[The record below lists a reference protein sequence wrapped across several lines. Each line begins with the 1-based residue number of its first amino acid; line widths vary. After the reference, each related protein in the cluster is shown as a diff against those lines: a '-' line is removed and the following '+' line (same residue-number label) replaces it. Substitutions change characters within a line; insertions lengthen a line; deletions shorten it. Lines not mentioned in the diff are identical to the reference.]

1 VIIAFP
7 PVRPS
12 ADLAAA
18 TDEPAAN
25 RVAFADLLSDIAEAA
40 PRHDRDGT
48 FPFENFDR
56 LHQEGL
62 LGLTVRGADGG
73 GNAGLAEAAQ
83 IIGAIGEAC
92 PSTALVLGMQTIH
105 HKAIARSRRWPE
117 HLRCRVGR
125 SASGCG
131 ALINALRVEP
141 SLGTPARGGLPETV
155 ARRTGEGWS
164 ISGRKTYSTGA
175 PGLTW
180 MLVFARTDDATPRVG
195 TFLVRAHGDGVR
207 IEETW
212 DHLGLRA
219 SGSHDVIFED
229 AEVPEDHAVDVRWPD
244 DWRQPDPMQA
254 SWNAAVIG
262 ALYTGVAR
270 AARNWISQFL
280 KGRAPA
286 NLGASLATLPRMQ
299 EAVGVIE
306 GLLAANGRLI
316 GSIAAAHDRGDDLP
330 ADETN
335 LLKNIMA
342 ENAIAAVEQAARL
355 AGNHALSR
363 ADPLERHLRD
373 VLCSRVHTPQAD
385 SAHIAA
391 GRAALGQ

>member
-1 VIIAFP
+1 MSVA
-7 PVRPS
+7 RDDAS
-12 ADLAAA
+12 ASRAL
-18 TDEPAAN
+18 
-25 RVAFADLLSDIAEAA
+25 FADLLSDIAEAA

-48 FPFENFDR
+48 FPFENFDL
-56 LHQEGL
+56 LHQDRL

-73 GNAGLAEAAQ
+73 GNAGLAETAE
-83 IIGAIGEAC
+83 IVGAIGQAC
-92 PSTALVLGMQTIH
+92 PSTALIFAIQSIH
-105 HKAIARSRRWPE
+105 QKAIARSNRWPE
-117 HLRCRVGR
+117 HLRVRVGR

-141 SLGTPARGGLPETV
+141 ALGTPARGGLPETV
-155 ARRTGEGWS
+155 ARRTAEGWS
-164 ISGRKTYSTGA
+164 ISGRKIYSTGS

-180 MLVFARTDDATPRVG
+180 MLVFARTDETTPRIG
-195 TFLVRAHGDGVR
+195 QFLVRARSEGVR

-219 SGSHDVIFED
+219 SGSHDVILD
-229 AEVPEDHAVDVRWPD
+229 DVLVPEDHAVDLRPPA
-244 DWRQPDPMQA
+244 DWRQPDPLQA
-254 SWNAAVIG
+254 SWNAAIIG

-270 AARNWISQFL
+270 AGRDWLTGFL
-280 KGRAPA
+280 NGRVPG

-299 EAVGVIE
+299 EAVGTIE
-306 GLLAANGRLI
+306 GLLAANTRLI
-316 GSIAAAHDRGDDLP
+316 GSIAAAHDRGDDFP
-330 ADETN
+330 PTETG
-335 LLKNIMA
+335 LLKNVIA
-342 ENAIAAVEQAARL
+342 ENAISAVEQAVKL

-363 ADPLERHLRD
+363 TNPLERHLRD